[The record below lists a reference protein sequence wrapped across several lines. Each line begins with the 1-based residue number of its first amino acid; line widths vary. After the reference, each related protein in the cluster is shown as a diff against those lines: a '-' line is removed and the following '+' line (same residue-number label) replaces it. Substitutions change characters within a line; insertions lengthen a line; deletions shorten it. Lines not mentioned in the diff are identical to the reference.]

1 MVTTRSGDK
10 SKAAA
15 PQKGPPTKTGDK
27 RSHSKT
33 AHSRDT
39 DTLASDQ
46 KKRKASD
53 NKEEHVSTE
62 IVPDNTSGSVAK
74 IPQSKVRQLIAKY
87 GELPLSDTELAEPGK
102 STPDTILALLLNA
115 MLSSTRISHALAA
128 KTVAT
133 VIKAGYHKL
142 DVLKKS
148 TWEERTQVLTE
159 GGYTH
164 YREKTATMMGEL
176 AELIEDKYDGD
187 LNSILKTVGEDR
199 TKIRAELKRIKGLGD
214 VGIDI
219 FFDTAQH
226 VWPCLAPFLD
236 PRSAKTAEAVGI
248 GSGVQELW
256 DAVSREPEQMCR
268 LAAALTKLSSAA
280 GALSGLKI
288 NPDRL
293 AETLHHTCQ
302 WGAAHSGP
310 TETGMNRL
318 ALSED
323 DALVR
328 RWFANEVRKLD
339 CKLTVDEMG
348 NMFAKRAGSLGS
360 PAPMTAMGS
369 HLDTQPR
376 GGRYDGILGVVS
388 AVEVLRTLKESGFRT
403 GFDVGIVNW
412 TNEEGA
418 RFPRSM
424 MGSGVWA
431 AEIPAEEAWRL
442 ADIFDPSA
450 TVISEL
456 KKCGFVGN
464 LPCSSSAPTGHPL
477 GAHFELHIEQ
487 GPILEESGKRIGA
500 VQGAQ
505 AYRWLTFTVVGRDAH
520 TGTTPFRARRDPL
533 LAAAKMIASS
543 NAIAKKLGAL
553 ASTGIIK
560 IPANSSTN
568 TIASSA
574 GFTLD
579 IRHPDDEVVAL
590 VQKQCLKSFEKI
602 AKEDGKGVEFSWT
615 LDTDSRAV
623 KFDKD
628 CIQAV
633 EDAADALV
641 GPDGWLPLT
650 SGAGHDSVYTS
661 KRCPTAMIF
670 VPCKDGVSHHPEEY
684 CSPEDW

>member
-10 SKAAA
+10 SQAATR
-15 PQKGPPTKTGDK
+15 QKGPPTKTGDK

-46 KKRKASD
+46 KKPKASD
-53 NKEEHVSTE
+53 NKEDHVSAE
-62 IVPDNTSGSVAK
+62 DVPDNTSESASK

-102 STPDTILALLLNA
+102 PTPDTILALLLNA

-142 DVLKKS
+142 GVLKKS

-176 AELIEDKYDGD
+176 AELIEDKYGGD
-187 LNSILKTVGEDR
+187 LNSILKTAGEDR

-248 GSGVQELW
+248 GSDVQQLW

-268 LAAALTKLSSAA
+268 LAAALTKISSAA

-288 NPDRL
+288 NSDRL

-310 TETGMNRL
+310 TETGMKRL

-323 DALVR
+323 DAHVR

-339 CKLTVDEMG
+339 CELTVDQMG

-376 GGRYDGILGVVS
+376 GGRFDGILGVV
-388 AVEVLRTLKESGFRT
+388 AAIEVLRTLKENGFRT

-418 RFPRSM
+418 RFPKSM

-431 AEIPAEEAWRL
+431 GEIPVKEAWGL
-442 ADIFDPSA
+442 ADVFDPSA
-450 TVISEL
+450 TMISEL
-456 KKCGFVGN
+456 NKYGFVGDI
-464 LPCSSSAPTGHPL
+464 LCSSDASTGHPL

-520 TGTTPFRARRDPL
+520 TGTTPFRSRKDPL

-560 IPANSSTN
+560 IPASSSTN

-579 IRHPDDEVVAL
+579 IRHPDDEIVAQ
-590 VQKQCLKSFEKI
+590 VQEQCLESFGNI
-602 AKEDGKGVEFSWT
+602 AKEDGKGVELSWT

-633 EDAADALV
+633 EHAANAMV